1 MCFGPLSVREEEL
14 VVLAFHAAHLLE
26 HIVGVSNR
34 GCRHASLPD
43 ICHKTESAVNGF
55 L

>member
-1 MCFGPLSVREEEL
+1 MCFGPLSVGEEEL
-14 VVLAFHAAHLLE
+14 TVLAFRAARLLE

-34 GCRHASLPD
+34 GCKHTSLPEF
-43 ICHKTESAVNGF
+43 CHKTERAVNGF